1 LTAAPPVRAVVF
13 DYGGVLTSGLTDHLA
28 EVAAWHAVPMS
39 RMLDVLLG
47 PRERSTADHPWH
59 LAERGELAMA
69 DLQSAVVPFAE
80 SAGLSLRG
88 DEYATILGGEYRLN
102 GAVVER
108 IARLRS
114 EGYGTAL
121 LTNSFREFDPTLR
134 AQVDFALFDV
144 VVASFEVG
152 HRKPEQAIYALTTD
166 MLGVEPAEIVYL
178 DDFAANLDGARREGW
193 RTVLVDDI
201 AAALTEL
208 DAALTPRAGV
218 PGGRETPSSPLE
230 R

>member
-1 LTAAPPVRAVVF
+1 VF
-13 DYGGVLTSGLTDHLA
+13 DYGGVLTSGLTAHLA
-28 EVAAWHAVPMS
+28 EIAAWHEVSMS

-47 PRERSTADHPWH
+47 PRELSTADHPWH
-59 LAERGELAMA
+59 RAERGELAIA
-69 DLQSAVVPFAE
+69 DLQAAVVPFAE

-88 DEYATILGGEYRLN
+88 DEYARILDGEYRLN
-102 GAVVER
+102 GPVVES

-114 EGYGTAL
+114 EGYRTAL

-152 HRKPEQAIYALTTD
+152 HRKPEQAIYALTTEL
-166 MLGVEPAEIVYL
+166 LGVDPAEIVYL
-178 DDFAANLDGARREGW
+178 DDFAANLDGARRQGW
-193 RTVLVDDI
+193 RTVLVEDI
-201 AAALTEL
+201 DVALAEL
-208 DAALTPRAGV
+208 DAALTPRAGA
-218 PGGRETPSSPLE
+218 PGGRETLPSRRE